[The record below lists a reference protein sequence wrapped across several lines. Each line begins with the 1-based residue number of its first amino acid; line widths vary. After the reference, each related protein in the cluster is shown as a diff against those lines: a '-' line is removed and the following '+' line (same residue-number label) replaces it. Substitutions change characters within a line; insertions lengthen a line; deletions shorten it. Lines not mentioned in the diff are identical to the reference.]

1 MFTLWPYPLIKKIF
15 MTVHINDI
23 INALKGDDS
32 ELDNSF
38 SID

>member
-1 MFTLWPYPLIKKIF
+1 MAIPFDKKKIF

-23 INALKGDDS
+23 INALKSDDS